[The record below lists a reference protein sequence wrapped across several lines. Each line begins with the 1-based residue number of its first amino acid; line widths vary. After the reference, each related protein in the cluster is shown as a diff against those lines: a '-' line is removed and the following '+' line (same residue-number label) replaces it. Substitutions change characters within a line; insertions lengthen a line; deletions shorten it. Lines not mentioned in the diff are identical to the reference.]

1 MAGEIKASPR
11 NQTLGK
17 VADKLAR
24 LRDLANKYEIL
35 PQVPLLG
42 GTGIGDLLMGQAPEE
57 VSNWSYGNAPMQV
70 PEMTRI
76 PQMKTGRAA
85 PVADALFL
93 GADVG
98 ALGGLAASLGRRG
111 LSEFVG
117 SAGRMAAPGPVPQ
130 LGVIKPKGGNWE
142 DLQVQRAVGNLKR
155 PGLNDKGLENLR
167 QRAGQGTLD
176 RYMQENATNYALNSW
191 IDKTLQKYVRNEMA
205 TPEDPVRLLAERG
218 ITHRPGGT
226 DLNFDEFETLDW
238 ISDETEMAR
247 QLAGFPKEGMA
258 KSPIA
263 KAWEN
268 ASDDV
273 IWSRTAGELAG
284 DLYPKAGLGEKTY
297 LEAMPW
303 LSKVDP
309 NTPVYS
315 AGNLGG
321 EYLGFNH
328 LLDELANA
336 TNPDSGL
343 PADLLLKYESLPK
356 VTVPQAVERVAKINE
371 WRAKQK
377 AEADAARAMN
387 PATQVFKEYPD
398 AGYKWVELKEP
409 KDLPEGWRQ
418 LPSGDYEMPDGM
430 ITSKGFGERVLA
442 DALKYEGE
450 TMGHCVGGYCPDVIE
465 GRSRIF
471 SLRDA
476 KGMPHVTVEVGNKSL
491 IHDFDKTSDL
501 LEFVAGRVDR
511 DELQEAAE
519 EIGFDTAD
527 EYLGALRDN
536 YGKYIGDPYEVLNDL
551 SQTLGP
557 KSREALDK
565 LYSTEEN
572 IVQIKGKG
580 NAKPKDD
587 YLPFVQDFVRS
598 KDWADIGDLENTGL
612 IDIQEPGTLMRKMR
626 NFGLSDVDFIDRFNQ
641 AVDRN
646 PQGPRYMNEAELKSF
661 LGLDEPPQNF
671 AQGGLVTQYDPARI
685 ETLVS
690 QLMDEQ

>member
-11 NQTLGK
+11 NQALGK

-98 ALGGLAASLGRRG
+98 ALGGLAAQLGRRG

-315 AGNLGG
+315 AGNLGD

-328 LLDELANA
+328 LLDELA
-336 TNPDSGL
+336 
-343 PADLLLKYESLPK
+343 
-356 VTVPQAVERVAKINE
+356 
-371 WRAKQK
+371 
-377 AEADAARAMN
+377 
-387 PATQVFKEYPD
+387 
-398 AGYKWVELKEP
+398 
-409 KDLPEGWRQ
+409 
-418 LPSGDYEMPDGM
+418 
-430 ITSKGFGERVLA
+430 
-442 DALKYEGE
+442 
-450 TMGHCVGGYCPDVIE
+450 
-465 GRSRIF
+465 
-471 SLRDA
+471 
-476 KGMPHVTVEVGNKSL
+476 
-491 IHDFDKTSDL
+491 
-501 LEFVAGRVDR
+501 
-511 DELQEAAE
+511 
-519 EIGFDTAD
+519 
-527 EYLGALRDN
+527 
-536 YGKYIGDPYEVLNDL
+536 
-551 SQTLGP
+551 
-557 KSREALDK
+557 
-565 LYSTEEN
+565 
-572 IVQIKGKG
+572 

-661 LGLDEPPQNF
+661 LGLDQPPQNF
-671 AQGGLVTQYDPARI
+671 AQGGLVTQYDPTRI
-685 ETLVS
+685 EALVS

>member
-476 KGMPHVTVEVGNKSL
+476 KGQPHVTVEVQPPGMRNDAL
-491 IHDFDKTSDL
+491 FDAGIDFEGTAMRQVRLQNPGIDDESDDFMFAVTSR
-501 LEFVAGRVDR
+501 AQ
-511 DELQEAAE
+511 ELAE
-519 EIGFDTAD
+519 EWNQKQAKIKQP
-527 EYLGALRDN
+527 R
-536 YGKYIGDPYEVLNDL
+536 
-551 SQTLGP
+551 
-557 KSREALDK
+557 
-565 LYSTEEN
+565 
-572 IVQIKGKG
+572 IVQIKGKA
-580 NAKPKDD
+580 NQAPKEE
-587 YLPFVQDFVRS
+587 YLPFVQDFVKS
-598 KDWADIGDLENTGL
+598 QQWSDVGDLRNTGL
-612 IDIQEPGTLMRKMR
+612 IDLRDQPKRMEALGSRYVSEKEL
-626 NFGLSDVDFIDRFNQ
+626 NDYLDSFGD
-641 AVDRN
+641 
-646 PQGPRYMNEAELKSF
+646 K
-661 LGLDEPPQNF
+661 PQNF
-671 AQGGLVTQYDPARI
+671 AQGGLVTPYDPARI
-685 ETLVS
+685 EALVS